1 MPRLAPYLD
10 ALRSRYGTPR
20 SPEPATPLEPVLR
33 AIVAAG
39 ATPKAV
45 EKALHT
51 MKVFGL
57 LDVARIREL
66 DPDTIAM
73 AIKPVGGAHAK
84 AARLKT
90 FVAWFVDRFGGDVE
104 RLKALP
110 PHQLRDELLGI
121 GGVSPET
128 ADAIL
133 LEGLDVPAAVADTYA
148 YRVLTRHE
156 ILGEEAGYDDVK
168 DAIEK
173 GLTGDAASLRDFR
186 ALADRVGR
194 EYCRPKARC
203 EDCPLRPLLPP
214 GR

>member
-10 ALRSRYGTPR
+10 ALRDRYGTPQ
-20 SPEPATPLEPVLR
+20 PPKPGTPLEPVLR

-39 ATPKAV
+39 ATPKAA

-57 LDVARIREL
+57 LDADRIREL

-73 AIKPVGGAHAK
+73 AIKPVGGAHAR

-90 FVAWFVDRFGGDVE
+90 FVAWFVDRFGGDPE

-128 ADAIL
+128 ADSIL
-133 LEGLDVPAAVADTYA
+133 LEGLDVPVAVADTYA

-168 DAIEK
+168 EAIEK
-173 GLTGDAASLRDFR
+173 GLAGDAAALREFR
-186 ALADRVGR
+186 ALVDRVGR

-203 EDCPLRPLLPP
+203 EECPLRPLLPP